1 MVRALRQR
9 AGRMTRLLEHRQK
22 LVEDAQRELAER
34 QRWVATCQGALD
46 ELAASQ
52 RALAVSLAAL
62 AGKPVDPV
70 VLAGAESYEAW
81 LVRRRDEQEA
91 LLEEAKR
98 RAEQARVALIAQR
111 REAKKL
117 EVMRS
122 RWLTAAR
129 QLEQKAEEAMLD
141 DVATV
146 RAAYR
151 LQARDGS
158 V

>member
-22 LVEDAQRELAER
+22 LVEDAQRQLAEE
-34 QRWVATCQGALD
+34 QRWVASCEAALD

-52 RALAVSLAAL
+52 RALAASLAEL
-62 AGKPVDPV
+62 SGTPVDPA
-70 VLAGAESYEAW
+70 VLAGAESYAAW
-81 LVRRRDEQEA
+81 LLRRRDEQEA

-98 RAEQARVALIAQR
+98 RAEQARAALIAQR

-117 EVMRS
+117 EVVRS
-122 RWLTAAR
+122 RWLAAAR
-129 QLEQKAEEAMLD
+129 QLEQKAEETMLD

-151 LQARDGS
+151 LQARDGAA
-158 V
+158 